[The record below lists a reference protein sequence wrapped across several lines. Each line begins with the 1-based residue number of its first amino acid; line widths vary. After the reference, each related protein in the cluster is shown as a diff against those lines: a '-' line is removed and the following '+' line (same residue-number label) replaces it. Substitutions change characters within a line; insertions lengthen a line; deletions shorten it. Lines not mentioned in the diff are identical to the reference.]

1 MASLLDVHPRSSLS
15 KSSEDA
21 DIEID
26 VPHTQET
33 LASKGHAGPSRLA
46 GDKNLMR
53 VLNESALDSA
63 EIASASSLDL
73 PAALTSERMRRRS
86 DISRI
91 RPSSFG
97 IVESGEAIELPVI
110 SERDKSTSTAIE
122 VQAVDPSRGGITF
135 REDGFGGLV
144 VPSSSKGGDPEIAPS
159 FPSSLAPS
167 VFAEDDTSSTT
178 PAISAAQKAVYKR
191 KSLIHFLA
199 LCCCVFCMG
208 WNDGTTG
215 PMLPRIQANYHVNFA
230 VVSLLFVCNT
240 IGFISGAFAN
250 IYLTDKFG
258 FGKVLVMGSLCQVV
272 AYGMLSPAGPFP
284 LMCAGF
290 GLIGFGLSLQN
301 AHCNGFVA
309 SLKRNAHT
317 KMGFLHGSYGL
328 GALVS
333 PLVATQFAESSTHW
347 SFHYLIS
354 MGLYILN
361 TLLLWHVFRGR
372 LQQDVMEEEGEV
384 GVNENAVV
392 DSNKYKQVLGLKEVH
407 ILSVFSLIYVGVE
420 VTMGGWSVTYILERR
435 NGNSNAGYIASGFFG
450 GLMLGRIL
458 LMWLNKKI
466 GERFA
471 LFLYALLA
479 IFVEVTVWVVPS
491 LIENAIAVSFVG
503 LLLGPMY
510 PILMN
515 HSTTI
520 LPRWLLTAC
529 MGYIAAV
536 GLAGSAI
543 LPFITGLLASKFGI
557 ASLQPFVVSMMS
569 TLIVVWAIIPRA
581 RIVPT

>member
-1 MASLLDVHPRSSLS
+1 MASLLDMNPRLVPARVDDDSGP
-15 KSSEDA
+15 EDVA
-21 DIEID
+21 
-26 VPHTQET
+26 QEET
-33 LASKGHAGPSRLA
+33 ATTMPGPGKGLPQRLA
-46 GDKNLMR
+46 GDKNLLR
-53 VLNESALDSA
+53 VLEESALDTNSDPV
-63 EIASASSLDL
+63 ASASSLNL
-73 PAALTSERMRRRS
+73 PAILTSERVRRRS

-91 RPSSFG
+91 RPTAAAGPPSLN
-97 IVESGEAIELPVI
+97 ESEAIELPVI
-110 SERDKSTSTAIE
+110 NERASATGASTA
-122 VQAVDPSRGGITF
+122 VRDAASITF
-135 REDGFGGLV
+135 REDALGA
-144 VPSSSKGGDPEIAPS
+144 SKSAGDPEIAPS

-167 VFAEDDTSSTT
+167 VLAEDETSSTA
-178 PAISAAQKAVYKR
+178 PALSAAQRAVHRR
-191 KSLIHFLA
+191 KSLVHFLA
-199 LCCCVFCMG
+199 LCGCVFCMG

-230 VVSLLFVCNT
+230 VVSLLFVFNT

-250 IYLTDKFG
+250 IYLTDRFG
-258 FGKVLVMGSLCQVV
+258 FGKVLVMGSLCQVA
-272 AYGMLSPAGPFP
+272 AYAMLSPAGPFP
-284 LMCAGF
+284 LMCAAF
-290 GLIGFGLSLQN
+290 VAIGFGLSLQN

-309 SLKRNAHT
+309 SLKRSSHT

-333 PLVATQFAESSTHW
+333 PLVATQFAQSATHW

-354 MGLYILN
+354 MGLYIVN
-361 TLLLWHVFRGR
+361 TFVLWTVFRGR
-372 LQQDVMEEEGEV
+372 LQQEVMEDEGES
-384 GVNENAVV
+384 GATENAV
-392 DSNKYKQVLGLKEVH
+392 DTNKYKQVLGLKEVH
-407 ILSVFSLIYVGVE
+407 VLSMFSLIYVGLE

-435 NGNSNAGYIASGFFG
+435 NGDSNSGYIASGFFG

-466 GERFA
+466 GERLA

-543 LPFITGLLASKFGI
+543 LPFLTGLLASKFGI

-569 TLIVVWAIIPRA
+569 TLIVIWAVIPRA
-581 RIVPT
+581 RFVPT

>member
-1 MASLLDVHPRSSLS
+1 MPSHLTHSVPLAPSRSHDDASSS
-15 KSSEDA
+15 
-21 DIEID
+21 DIQQPQLEPKTRGGI
-26 VPHTQET
+26 P
-33 LASKGHAGPSRLA
+33 LSRLA
-46 GDKNLMR
+46 GDKNLLR
-53 VLNESALDSA
+53 VLNESALDPS
-63 EIASASSLDL
+63 ENASASSLDL
-73 PAALTSERMRRRS
+73 PALLTSERMRRRS
-86 DISRI
+86 DISRV
-91 RPSSFG
+91 RPLEPSFT
-97 IVESGEAIELPVI
+97 IAPEAIELPVI
-110 SERDKSTSTAIE
+110 TERALGASS
-122 VQAVDPSRGGITF
+122 AVRDPGITF
-135 REDGFGGLV
+135 REDAIV
-144 VPSSSKGGDPEIAPS
+144 VPTKSSGGDPEIAPS

-167 VFAEDDTSSTT
+167 ILATDGDETSSTA
-178 PAISAAQKAVYKR
+178 PAISAVQKAVHRR
-191 KSLIHFLA
+191 KSLTHFLA
-199 LCCCVFCMG
+199 LCFCVFCMG

-215 PMLPRIQANYHVNFA
+215 PMLPRIQEHYHVGFA
-230 VVSLLFVCNT
+230 LVSLLFVFNT

-258 FGKVLVMGSLCQVV
+258 MGKVLVAGSMFQIA
-272 AYGMLSPAGPFP
+272 AYAMLSPAGPFP
-284 LMCAGF
+284 LMCTAF
-290 GLIGFGLSLQN
+290 VFIGFGLSLQN

-309 SLKRNAHT
+309 SLKRHAHT

-328 GALVS
+328 GALIS
-333 PLVATQFAESSTHW
+333 PLAATQFAKSSTHW
-347 SFHYLIS
+347 SFHYIISAALYVVNMLI
-354 MGLYILN
+354 
-361 TLLLWHVFRGR
+361 LWTVFRGR
-372 LQQDVMEEEGEV
+372 PQQEVLEEEGES
-384 GVNENAVV
+384 GTIEQTA
-392 DSNKYKQVLGLKEVH
+392 DTNKFKQVLGLKEVH
-407 ILSVFSLIYVGVE
+407 VLSAFSLIYVGVE

-435 NGNSNAGYIASGFFG
+435 HGSSSSGYIASGFFG

-458 LMWLNKKI
+458 LLWLNKKI
-466 GERFA
+466 GERLA

-543 LPFITGLLASKFGI
+543 LPFLTGLLASKFGI

-569 TLIVVWAIIPRA
+569 TLIVIWAVIPRA
-581 RIVPT
+581 RLVPT

>member
-1 MASLLDVHPRSSLS
+1 MSSLLDIHGHVAPVRTSEEVQDVLPEAKALPPR
-15 KSSEDA
+15 
-21 DIEID
+21 I
-26 VPHTQET
+26 
-33 LASKGHAGPSRLA
+33 A

-53 VLNESALDSA
+53 VLNESALDSSDVV
-63 EIASASSLDL
+63 SASSLDL
-73 PAALTSERMRRRS
+73 PAIMTSERMRRRS

-91 RPSSFG
+91 RPLDSPPA
-97 IVESGEAIELPVI
+97 VEPETIELPVI
-110 SERDKSTSTAIE
+110 KEHIQGSSTAVRVPDI
-122 VQAVDPSRGGITF
+122 SF
-135 REDGFGGLV
+135 REDGLAIPAGRQA
-144 VPSSSKGGDPEIAPS
+144 GDPEIAPS

-167 VFAEDDTSSTT
+167 VLLAEDETSSMA
-178 PAISAAQKAVYKR
+178 PAISASQKAVHRR
-191 KSLIHFLA
+191 KSLVHFLA
-199 LCCCVFCMG
+199 LCWCVSCMG

-215 PMLPRIQANYHVNFA
+215 PMLPRIQEHYHIGFA
-230 VVSLLFVCNT
+230 VVSLLFVFNT

-250 IYLTDKFG
+250 IYLTDRFG
-258 FGKVLVMGSLCQVV
+258 MGKVLIMGAICQIA
-272 AYGMLSPAGPFP
+272 AYAILSSGGPFP
-284 LMCAGF
+284 LMCAAF
-290 GLIGFGLSLQN
+290 VSIGFGLSLQN
-301 AHCNGFVA
+301 AHANGFVA
-309 SLKRNAHT
+309 SLKRHSHT

-328 GALVS
+328 GALLS
-333 PLVATQFAESSTHW
+333 PLVATQFAKSSTHW
-347 SFHYLIS
+347 HFHYFIS
-354 MGLYILN
+354 AGLYIFNLF
-361 TLLLWHVFRGR
+361 LQWAVFRGR
-372 LQQDVMEEEGEV
+372 PQQEILEEEGES
-384 GVNENAVV
+384 GATENAV

-407 ILSVFSLIYVGVE
+407 MLSMFSLIYVGVE

-435 NGNSNAGYIASGFFG
+435 NGNSSTGYIASGFFG

-466 GERFA
+466 GERLA

-479 IFVEVTVWVVPS
+479 IFIEVTVWVVPS

-543 LPFITGLLASKFGI
+543 LPFVTGVLASKFGI

-569 TLIVVWAIIPRA
+569 TLIVIWAIIPRA
-581 RIVPT
+581 RFVPT

>member
-1 MASLLDVHPRSSLS
+1 MSSLLDKHAHVVPARTSEQVHDTLPEAKGLPPR
-15 KSSEDA
+15 
-21 DIEID
+21 I
-26 VPHTQET
+26 T
-33 LASKGHAGPSRLA
+33 

-53 VLNESALDSA
+53 VLNESALDSSDVV
-63 EIASASSLDL
+63 SASSLDL
-73 PAALTSERMRRRS
+73 PAILTSERMRRRS

-91 RPSSFG
+91 RPSDFPPA
-97 IVESGEAIELPVI
+97 VEPEAIELPVI
-110 SERDKSTSTAIE
+110 NEHTQGSSTA
-122 VQAVDPSRGGITF
+122 VRMPDITF
-135 REDGFGGLV
+135 REDSLAIPAGRQA
-144 VPSSSKGGDPEIAPS
+144 GDPEIAPS

-167 VFAEDDTSSTT
+167 VLLAEDEASSTA
-178 PAISAAQKAVYKR
+178 PAISASQKAVYRR
-191 KSLIHFLA
+191 KSLVHFLA
-199 LCCCVFCMG
+199 LCWCVFCMG

-215 PMLPRIQANYHVNFA
+215 PMLPRIQEHYHIGFA
-230 VVSLLFVCNT
+230 VVSLLFVFNT

-250 IYLTDKFG
+250 IYLTDRFG
-258 FGKVLVMGSLCQVV
+258 MGKVLIMGAIFQIA
-272 AYGMLSPAGPFP
+272 AYVTLSPAGPFP
-284 LMCAGF
+284 LMCAAF
-290 GLIGFGLSLQN
+290 VLVGFGLSLQN
-301 AHCNGFVA
+301 AHANGFVA
-309 SLKRNAHT
+309 SLKRHSHT
-317 KMGFLHGSYGL
+317 KMGLLHGSYGL
-328 GALVS
+328 GALLS
-333 PLVATQFAESSTHW
+333 PLVATQFAKSSTHW
-347 SFHYLIS
+347 SFHYIIS
-354 MGLYILN
+354 AGLYVFNLFLQWAVFHGRPQQEIL
-361 TLLLWHVFRGR
+361 
-372 LQQDVMEEEGEV
+372 EEEGESSAT
-384 GVNENAVV
+384 ENAV

-407 ILSVFSLIYVGVE
+407 VLSMFSLIYVGLE

-466 GERFA
+466 GERLA

-479 IFVEVTVWVVPS
+479 IFIEVTVWVVPS

-543 LPFITGLLASKFGI
+543 LPFLTGLLASKFGI

-569 TLIVVWAIIPRA
+569 TLIVIWAVIPRA
-581 RIVPT
+581 RFVPT

>member
-1 MASLLDVHPRSSLS
+1 MAALLDLHTHALQARMP
-15 KSSEDA
+15 SEDGDSSNGH
-21 DIEID
+21 DIQSGRALPPRI
-26 VPHTQET
+26 
-33 LASKGHAGPSRLA
+33 A

-53 VLNESALDSA
+53 VLNESAVDASDV
-63 EIASASSLDL
+63 ASASSLDL
-73 PAALTSERMRRRS
+73 PAMLTSERMRRRS
-86 DISRI
+86 DISRV
-91 RPSSFG
+91 RPIEPLPPF
-97 IVESGEAIELPVI
+97 EAEAIELPVI
-110 SERDKSTSTAIE
+110 NEHAQSTAI
-122 VQAVDPSRGGITF
+122 AVRDTGVMF
-135 REDGFGGLV
+135 REDAAAGSG
-144 VPSSSKGGDPEIAPS
+144 KGGDPEIPPS

-167 VFAEDDTSSTT
+167 VLAEDEASSTA
-178 PAISAAQKAVYKR
+178 PAISAAQKAVYR
-191 KSLIHFLA
+191 RNSLIHFLA
-199 LCCCVFCMG
+199 LCFCVFCMG

-215 PMLPRIQANYHVNFA
+215 PMLPRIQEHYHVNFA
-230 VVSLLFVCNT
+230 LVSLLFVFNT

-250 IYLTDKFG
+250 IYLTDRYG
-258 FGKVLVMGSLCQVV
+258 FGKVLVMGSVVQVC
-272 AYGMLSPAGPFP
+272 AYAMLGPAGPFP
-284 LMCAGF
+284 LMCAAF
-290 GLIGFGLSLQN
+290 VAIGFGLSLQN

-309 SLKRNAHT
+309 SLKRSSHT

-333 PLVATQFAESSTHW
+333 PLVATQFSQSTTHW
-347 SFHYLIS
+347 SYHYFIS
-354 MGLYILN
+354 MGLYICN
-361 TLLLWHVFRGR
+361 TCFLWAVFRGR
-372 LQQDVMEEEGEV
+372 VQQEIMEEEGE
-384 GVNENAVV
+384 GGISENAV
-392 DSNKYKQVLGLKEVH
+392 DTNKYKQVLGLKEVH
-407 ILSVFSLIYVGVE
+407 ILSIFSLIYVGVE

-435 NGNSNAGYIASGFFG
+435 NGNSSAGYIASGFFG

-466 GERFA
+466 GERNA

-543 LPFITGLLASKFGI
+543 LPFLTGLLASKFGI

-569 TLIVVWAIIPRA
+569 TLIVVWAVIPRA
-581 RIVPT
+581 RLVPT

>member
-1 MASLLDVHPRSSLS
+1 MASLLDVHPRNSVP
-15 KSSEDA
+15 KSSDDTEVELDVSHAQDA
-21 DIEID
+21 IL
-26 VPHTQET
+26 PKLH
-33 LASKGHAGPSRLA
+33 SGPSRLA

-53 VLNESALDSA
+53 VLNESALDAA

-73 PAALTSERMRRRS
+73 PATLTSERMRRRS

-91 RPSSFG
+91 RPSFA
-97 IVESGEAIELPVI
+97 VEPAGEAIELPVI
-110 SERDKSTSTAIE
+110 NERGKGASTAVE
-122 VQAVDPSRGGITF
+122 VQAVDPINGGITF
-135 REDGFGGLV
+135 REDTFGNV
-144 VPSSSKGGDPEIAPS
+144 IVPGIAKGGDPEIAPS

-167 VFAEDDTSSTT
+167 VFAADDASSTA
-178 PAISAAQKAVYKR
+178 PAISAAQKAVYRR
-191 KSLIHFLA
+191 KSLVHFLA

-230 VVSLLFVCNT
+230 VVSLLFVFNT

-250 IYLTDKFG
+250 IYLTDRFG

-272 AYGMLSPAGPFP
+272 AYAMLSPAGPFS

-290 GLIGFGLSLQN
+290 VLIGFGLSLQN

-309 SLKRNAHT
+309 SLKRSSHT

-328 GALVS
+328 GALIS
-333 PLVATQFAESSTHW
+333 PLVATQFAESPTHW

-354 MGLYILN
+354 MGIYIAN
-361 TLLLWHVFRGR
+361 TCILWTVFRGR
-372 LQQDVMEEEGEV
+372 LQQDVMEEEGES

-407 ILSVFSLIYVGVE
+407 ILSVFSLIYVGLE

-435 NGNSNAGYIASGFFG
+435 NGNSSAGYIASGFFG

-466 GERFA
+466 GERLA

-543 LPFITGLLASKFGI
+543 LPFLTGLLASKFGI

-569 TLIVVWAIIPRA
+569 TLIVIWAVIPRA